1 MCVPVSAELVNLPA
15 KTMQVNDPT
24 TGIAVNVHISPFA
37 VERNEVTQGEY
48 KRVTGVNPSIHK
60 GDNLPVE
67 NVSWWDAIRYCNLRS
82 VAEKLEPCYD
92 LTTGRCDRSKNGYR
106 LLTNAE
112 WTYAAGKRAPRPD
125 AAKYANLGP
134 SDTKD
139 TALLIQF
146 TRTNGTKPVGALQP
160 NEHGLYDTIGNV
172 WEWVQD
178 YQDPS
183 EAVAASDNPS
193 GPNWGTARMMRG
205 GSYLSTTSSWARD
218 YTSSLEP
225 ERQSPYTGFRVAR
238 SLPSSD
244 AAAPDASWFAPY
256 QQVPPAFANQTGP
269 LSPLASREELKA
281 KWTKILGTMNT
292 TAPKPTVRHIA
303 THHEPTFTGE
313 LMYLQVEPDY
323 WEKIYVMLPVNADT
337 SRPLPVV
344 IVPFYDVDTAAGKS
358 MGGRRTTPL
367 GTRAYGH
374 LAVQHG
380 MAAVA
385 IRWFGESYGENL
397 TEVIASLKTKHPRVT
412 GLGKWIWDSQRL
424 LDYMATRP
432 EFDMK
437 RVGMMGHSL
446 GGKMT
451 LYATAMDERIRAA
464 VSSEPGIGLTFS
476 NYDDFWY
483 LGEAMRTMDKG
494 TDQHEL
500 LALIAPRP
508 FLLIGG
514 DSADSDKSWYY
525 INAARSVYSKS
536 NVPQHI
542 GYVNHRKGHSPT
554 PESITLAM
562 EWLVR
567 FLRN

>member
-1 MCVPVSAELVNLPA
+1 MVSLPA
-15 KTMQVNDPT
+15 KTTQVTDPT
-24 TGIAVNVHISPFA
+24 TGIAVSVHISPFA
-37 VERNEVTQGEY
+37 VERHEITQVEY
-48 KRVTGVNPSIHK
+48 KRVTGVNPSMHK

-82 VAEKLEPCYD
+82 IAEKLEPCYD
-92 LTTGRCDRSKNGYR
+92 LTTGRCNRSKNGYR

-112 WTYAAGKRAPRPD
+112 WTYAAGKRAPKENV
-125 AAKYANLGP
+125 AKYANLGP
-134 SDTKD
+134 ADTKN
-139 TALLIQF
+139 TTLLIQYAKVH
-146 TRTNGTKPVGALQP
+146 GTKPVGALQP

-172 WEWVQD
+172 WEWVQN

-183 EAVAASDNPS
+183 EAITSADNPS
-193 GPNWGTARMMRG
+193 GPAHGLARMVRG
-205 GSYLSTTSSWARD
+205 GSYLSTTSSWGRD

-225 ERQSPYTGFRVAR
+225 DRKSPYTGFRVGR

-244 AAAPDASWFAPY
+244 AHAGGESWFAPY
-256 QQVPPAFANQTGP
+256 QQVPPAFANQTGS
-269 LSPLASREELKA
+269 LSPLASREVLKA
-281 KWTKILGTMNT
+281 KWTKILGAMNT
-292 TAPKPTVRHIA
+292 TAPAPSVRHIA
-303 THHEPTFTGE
+303 TDHNPTFTGE

-323 WEKIYVMLPVNADT
+323 WEKIYVMLPANADT
-337 SRPLPVV
+337 SHPLPVV

-397 TEVIASLKTKHPRVT
+397 TEVMTSLKTRHPRVT
-412 GLGKWIWDSQRL
+412 GLGKWVWDAQRL

-451 LYATAMDERIRAA
+451 LYATAMDDRIRAA

-483 LGEAMRTMDKG
+483 LGETIRTVDKG
-494 TDQHEL
+494 TDHHEL

-514 DSADSDKSWYY
+514 DSADNDKSWYY
-525 INAARSVYSKS
+525 INAARSVYSRA